1 MRERLAAARPSGA
14 RDFLRF
20 LAEAFPGLITDAQ
33 RAVQFV
39 RSTPGIDVALV
50 GMKSLPH
57 VEEILAA
64 MKQPPASRDALMKL
78 FRSGKQ

>member
-1 MRERLAAARPSGA
+1 LQGRLANGLPAILS
-14 RDFLRF
+14 
-20 LAEAFPGLITDAQ
+20 EVFPGLTADAQ

-50 GMKSLPH
+50 GMKSLEH
-57 VEEILAA
+57 VEDILAA

-78 FRSGKQ
+78 FSSGKQ